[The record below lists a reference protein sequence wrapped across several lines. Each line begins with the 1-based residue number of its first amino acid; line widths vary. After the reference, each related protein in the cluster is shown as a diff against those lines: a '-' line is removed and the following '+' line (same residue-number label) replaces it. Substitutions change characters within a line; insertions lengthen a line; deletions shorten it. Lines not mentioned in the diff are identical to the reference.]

1 MVDFLTWFF
10 SRPNLDFCKKLV
22 TVSEIKTSTVSFRGP
37 IICGRRTICC
47 ICEVGEQRTICSKCL
62 STPPI
67 PSWQQRGCR
76 RPRLRTQ
83 KGQNLLTWCT
93 KLVLQGG
100 LLSRAFREVWALL
113 SPVASDRFILVM
125 LARDGFVGREE
136 KKWPSF
142 QITSPG
148 PIRGG
153 VPENRKRKKEKK
165 IQFPVCF
172 PGNRVIF
179 IL

>member
-1 MVDFLTWFF
+1 MVDFFTWFF
-10 SRPNLDFCKKLV
+10 SRPNKLGFLQKE

-100 LLSRAFREVWALL
+100 LLSRAFRESECSLVRWLLIDSYWWCWLGIDFWARRKEMAEF
-113 SPVASDRFILVM
+113 SNYFSRAHK
-125 LARDGFVGREE
+125 GRC
-136 KKWPSF
+136 P
-142 QITSPG
+142 
-148 PIRGG
+148 
-153 VPENRKRKKEKK
+153 RKQKKEKK

-172 PGNRVIF
+172 PGNRFIF